1 MIGKNKTLKGTFSK
15 GLYTLTNFPLGLKVV
30 SEKLYLSDAMFSWS
44 QISEM
49 MEMEDDEERGKN
61 IPPPAAKHQICITME
76 QEDDIHFTILQF
88 TVSKNIHIYNNKIL
102 TGKIKSVSVKSKLST
117 HEHRL

>member
-49 MEMEDDEERGKN
+49 TNDEERGKN
-61 IPPPAAKHQICITME
+61 IPPPAAKHQIYITME
-76 QEDDIHFTILQF
+76 QEDDIHFKILQF
-88 TVSKNIHIYNNKIL
+88 TVSKNIHICNNKIL

>member
-1 MIGKNKTLKGTFSK
+1 MRKNTERGFADS
-15 GLYTLTNFPLGLKVV
+15 LYTLTNFPLGLKVV

-61 IPPPAAKHQICITME
+61 IPRCQT
-76 QEDDIHFTILQF
+76 
-88 TVSKNIHIYNNKIL
+88 SNKNHYG
-102 TGKIKSVSVKSKLST
+102 TG
-117 HEHRL
+117 R

>member
-1 MIGKNKTLKGTFSK
+1 MIGKNKTLKGPFSK

-49 MEMEDDEERGKN
+49 TNDEERGKN
-61 IPPPAAKHQICITME
+61 IPPLPNIKYMSLWNRKMIY
-76 QEDDIHFTILQF
+76 ILKF
-88 TVSKNIHIYNNKIL
+88 YNSPSRKIFISV
-102 TGKIKSVSVKSKLST
+102 TTTKS
-117 HEHRL
+117 

>member
-49 MEMEDDEERGKN
+49 TNDEERGKN
-61 IPPPAAKHQICITME
+61 IPRCQT
-76 QEDDIHFTILQF
+76 
-88 TVSKNIHIYNNKIL
+88 SNKNHYG
-102 TGKIKSVSVKSKLST
+102 TG
-117 HEHRL
+117 R